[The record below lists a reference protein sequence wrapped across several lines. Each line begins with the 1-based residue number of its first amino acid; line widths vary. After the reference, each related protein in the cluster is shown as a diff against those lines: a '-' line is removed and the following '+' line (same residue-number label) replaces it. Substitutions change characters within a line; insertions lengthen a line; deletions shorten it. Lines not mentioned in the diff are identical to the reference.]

1 MLRLSS
7 RLGRGSTV
15 LSLSVPPPA
24 NMNASKMLARQPMIR
39 FLGKRTTPAKI
50 DHTPHPHPP
59 TPTQELPACF
69 ASYRKKAQQHGPLNA
84 IHRPAV
90 GGLIGGKAGRALGP
104 VEPSDGMYFDRSEL
118 PERFQRLA
126 WSQAEIEAIE
136 SGGASLCA

>member
-1 MLRLSS
+1 
-7 RLGRGSTV
+7 V
-15 LSLSVPPPA
+15 LSVPPPA

-50 DHTPHPHPP
+50 DHTPHPHPASP
-59 TPTQELPACF
+59 THELPSSF